1 MSFPKHNVI
10 PDKDIE
16 RTIVNSHHKAC
27 NQYKLEF
34 HPFSICEFFV
44 DMDVLQLQSD
54 KTKEYVFGS
63 YFKGRL
69 VGITYF
75 GSLYSEKDLALIQE
89 KYMPK
94 TWDEIE
100 DYVDNSD
107 GIWYWKYHRSQYA
120 WIYNRILTKVK

>member
-1 MSFPKHNVI
+1 
-10 PDKDIE
+10 
-16 RTIVNSHHKAC
+16 
-27 NQYKLEF
+27 
-34 HPFSICEFFV
+34 
-44 DMDVLQLQSD
+44 MDVLQLQSD
-54 KTKEYVFGS
+54 KTKEYVFGT

-75 GSLYSEKDLALIQE
+75 GSLYSEKDLAVIQE

-100 DYVDNSD
+100 DYVDNAD
-107 GIWYWKYHRSQYA
+107 GIWYWKYDRSQYA